1 MRLRLVLPRRGRRRG
16 LGPLV
21 AAAAAVAVAGCGSGS
36 EPVPPSLLLGVTE
49 GNPYLLAPGRVP
61 ERFEPWRDAL
71 ARLHPRYLRLLVV
84 WSRVQPHR
92 GVAPDWA
99 APADGC
105 LRGRRPCAAFAGVR
119 DQLRAARAAGL
130 QVVVT
135 ILATPPWAA
144 ARPAGCERPAT
155 SPRSRMPADVGDYR
169 ALVRSLL
176 AEARREGVA
185 LPWWSPW
192 NEPNHP
198 AFLNPQRDGCSAGAP
213 AAAPAAYAR
222 LARALRAELD
232 AAPGDQRIVL
242 GETAG
247 LASSTATTTS
257 AADFARALPR
267 DVVCGAGV
275 WAQHA
280 YLGVRDDLAG
290 DGDPGGVLRGVEGAL
305 AAHDCPGP
313 PLPVWVTETGV
324 AAGSGERGCRALARA
339 LRAWADDPRV
349 TAAFQ
354 YTFRED
360 DAFRVGLAD
369 AALTELRPAYAA
381 WRAAA
386 DGTPEA
392 ARC

>member
-1 MRLRLVLPRRGRRRG
+1 
-16 LGPLV
+16 
-21 AAAAAVAVAGCGSGS
+21 
-36 EPVPPSLLLGVTE
+36 
-49 GNPYLLAPGRVP
+49 VP

-84 WSRVQPHR
+84 WSRLQPR
-92 GVAPDWA
+92 RDAPPDWA

-105 LRGRRPCAAFAGVR
+105 LRGRRPCAVFFGVR
-119 DQLRAARAAGL
+119 DELRAARAAGL

-135 ILATPPWAA
+135 ILATPPWAS
-144 ARPAGCERPAT
+144 ARAAGCERPAT
-155 SPRSRMPADVGDYR
+155 SPRSRMPADLGDYR

-176 AEARREGVA
+176 AEARRVGVE
-185 LPWWSPW
+185 LRWWSPW

-198 AFLNPQRDGCSAGAP
+198 AFLNPQRAGCSPTAP
-213 AAAPAAYAR
+213 PAAPAAYAR
-222 LARALRAELD
+222 LARALHAELD

-247 LASSTATTTS
+247 LSSSTATTTS
-257 AADFARALPR
+257 AAGFARALPR

-290 DGDPGGVLRGVEGAL
+290 DGDPGGVLRGVEAAL
-305 AAHDCPGP
+305 AAHGCPGRA
-313 PLPVWVTETGV
+313 LPVWVTETGV
-324 AAGSGERGCRALARA
+324 AAGSGERGCRALAGA

-349 TAAFQ
+349 EAAFQ

-369 AALTELRPAYAA
+369 AELTELRPAYAA

-386 DGTPEA
+386 DGAPDA
-392 ARC
+392 APC